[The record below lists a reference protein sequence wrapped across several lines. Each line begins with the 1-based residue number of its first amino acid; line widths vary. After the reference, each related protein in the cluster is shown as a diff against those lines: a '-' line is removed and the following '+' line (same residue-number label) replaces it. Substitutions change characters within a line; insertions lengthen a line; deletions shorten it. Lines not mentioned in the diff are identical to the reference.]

1 MVKKKL
7 IKKEKLFE
15 KKILK
20 EKLCGLQLTYP
31 FIDLQD
37 PNLYLKRQLFSFH
50 VNVLLHFFIQR
61 GGHNRH
67 VLVQTTKCMHLTL
80 KIDQR

>member
-37 PNLYLKRQLFSFH
+37 PNLYLKRQLSVFMSMYFSIFSLSEEGII
-50 VNVLLHFFIQR
+50 VMYWYKLQSACIGTDF
-61 GGHNRH
+61 
-67 VLVQTTKCMHLTL
+67 
-80 KIDQR
+80 